1 MFSKLT
7 TIIVSTLTIVLLAVI
22 LAVGPDLSSNSQEN
36 QNDITL
42 ACFEPQATADTCNGG
57 GGGSGGGNGGNGDT
71 ASVGNQDDCVC
82 DDYNHV

>member
-7 TIIVSTLTIVLLAVI
+7 TMIVSTLTIVLLAVI

-42 ACFEPQATADTCNGG
+42 ACFENQATTDTCNNGG
-57 GGGSGGGNGGNGDT
+57 GGGSGGNGGGDT

-82 DDYNHV
+82 DDYNYV